1 MMSSLSPCFSAKP
14 RVTIMAKPASLFA
27 SMMAWR
33 QAFCADAGMTLTASA
48 RTAAHHFPIGL
59 LPYSEIRRLSCQ
71 PDAARA
77 MRLVSEPVACWLFRV
92 IRRRNLGEAG
102 RGGMYRG
109 RLDRRPA
116 HRDARAFRAGRQT
129 APLRHPARPAPR
141 GAGGVTT
148 RHRRRRITR
157 HQKKNTQ

>member
-1 MMSSLSPCFSAKP
+1 MMSSFNSCFSAKP

-33 QAFCADAGMTLTASA
+33 HAFWADAGIALTASA
-48 RTAAHHFPIGL
+48 RTAAHHFPIRH

-71 PDAARA
+71 PDAVRA
-77 MRLVSEPVACWLFRV
+77 MRLVSEPVACWLCRV

-109 RLDRRPA
+109 GLDRRIA
-116 HRDARAFRAGRQT
+116 RRDARAHRIGGQA
-129 APLRHPARPAPR
+129 APLRHQAGPPCRGEGALQAR
-141 GAGGVTT
+141 
-148 RHRRRRITR
+148 
-157 HQKKNTQ
+157 N

>member
-71 PDAARA
+71 PDAVRA

-109 RLDRRPA
+109 RLDRWSPR
-116 HRDARAFRAGRQT
+116 RDARALRVGRQ
-129 APLRHPARPAPR
+129 AASLRHQARPARR
-141 GAGGVTT
+141 GEGAVQARN
-148 RHRRRRITR
+148 RHARL
-157 HQKKNTQ
+157 Q